1 MSETQGKSFVT
12 ALLLCIFL
20 GGLGVHR
27 FYTGHIKTGVG
38 MLVLGLLS
46 ILTFGITGFAVFVWA
61 VIDIVNICTG
71 KFKTVEG
78 ADLVK

>member
-46 ILTFGITGFAVFVWA
+46 VPTFGITGFAVFVWA

-71 KFKTVEG
+71 KFVA
-78 ADLVK
+78 ADGSALVR

>member
-1 MSETQGKSFVT
+1 MSETQGKTFLAT
-12 ALLLCIFL
+12 LLLCIFL

-27 FYTGHIKTGVG
+27 FYTGHIKTGII

-46 ILTFGITGFAVFVWA
+46 MLTFGLTGMAVFVWM

-71 KFKTVEG
+71 KFVA
-78 ADLVK
+78 ADGSALVR